1 MYEIFRTI
9 NLELRIG
16 SYIFDLRNVSYFK
29 ILKMSTKIPKPTE
42 SELQILQ
49 VLWQYGPSTVRFV
62 NEQLTSG
69 KAVGYTTTL
78 KLMQIMFEKK
88 LVSRNESEKTHVY
101 EAAINEKEAQDQ
113 LLDRFLETAFKGS
126 AMKMVMHALG
136 NRKASKQEIDELRKL
151 LDKMDNEEKL

>member
-1 MYEIFRTI
+1 
-9 NLELRIG
+9 
-16 SYIFDLRNVSYFK
+16 
-29 ILKMSTKIPKPTE
+29 MSTKIPKPTE

-49 VLWQYGPSTVRFV
+49 VLWQFGPSTVRFV
-62 NEQLTSG
+62 NGQLNSDKT
-69 KAVGYTTTL
+69 VGYTTTL